1 MFLKTTTK
9 YLCNIFIFNIAMNM
23 YVYRIAGNFHEK
35 YDFCGENFCGLLAF
49 AASKNATPQTFT
61 KKTLANSHKTVKFA

>member
-9 YLCNIFIFNIAMNM
+9 YLCNIFIFNIAMSM
-23 YVYRIAGNFHEK
+23 CVYRIAGNFHEK
-35 YDFCGENFCGLLAF
+35 YDFCGENFRGLTF

-61 KKTLANSHKTVKFA
+61 KSHKTAKFA